1 MNEETKDLNL
11 IPLHHI
17 FPGVNVRRIDYGA
30 ELQLCLALHMYLKA
44 ANPKNRLDLS
54 YVKIDPQLMTQPL
67 YAMMRN
73 EQSCPD
79 GVIFSQ
85 SSAAVVEY
93 NVSAGIVPDIL
104 YDHVILERDE
114 ANNYV
119 FRLVKLDDAV
129 VTSTNACV
137 KAGAPYSYVCLF
149 ARVMVDNYLNKTSY
163 KLIVRQ
169 DGASIEEDEYSALIS
184 LRKYGNKFGEKY
196 MELDY
201 IDTNTAADDREWNAY
216 CWEHR
221 QHGLMASYKSNV
233 YSASEKL
240 GWFQKNN
247 NRVGDVVLLIK
258 RKPSKTETAVNK
270 NRQNCYLAVITGLDT
285 KGVTLQYVPRA
296 ETQLTQRKYIED
308 TIRRHGH
315 SIYSEADKY
324 KFVPCNVNFPWGQIG
339 VDGYSSKEYWLILPL
354 LNEDCMPQ
362 WLTDGQKDYLV
373 NLDTLD
379 TVYAVL
385 EDRGI
390 KYEKGRFLNRYFKN
404 RTPVYDDY
412 RARREA
418 YEASQKAAEQQ
429 G

>member
-17 FPGVNVRRIDYGA
+17 FPGMNVRRIDYGA

-44 ANPKNRLDLS
+44 ANPNNRLDLS

-73 EQSCPD
+73 EQSCPN
-79 GVIFSQ
+79 GVVFSQ

-114 ANNYV
+114 SDNYI

-149 ARVMVDNYLNKTSY
+149 ARVMVDNYLNKTSH

-196 MELDY
+196 LELDY

-233 YSASEKL
+233 YSASDKL
-240 GWFQKNN
+240 GWFQKTNT
-247 NRVGDVVLLIK
+247 RVGDVVLLIK
-258 RKPSKTETAVNK
+258 RKQSKTETAVNK
-270 NRQNCYLAVITGLDT
+270 NRQNCYLAVVQALDT
-285 KGVTLQYVPRA
+285 TGVTLLYVPRA
-296 ETQLTQRKYIED
+296 ETQLTQKKYIED
-308 TIRRHGH
+308 TMRRHGNA
-315 SIYSEADKY
+315 IYSEEDKY
-324 KFVPCNVNFPWGQIG
+324 KFVPCNVNFSWGQVG

-354 LNEDCMPQ
+354 MNEDCMPQ

-379 TVYAVL
+379 TAYAVL
-385 EDRGI
+385 VDRGV
-390 KYEKGRFLNRYFKN
+390 KFAKDKFLNRYFKN

-412 RARREA
+412 KARLDA
-418 YEASQKAAEQQ
+418 YKASKKSAEQQ